1 MDAAATRV
9 IDGFTMRVLHK
20 LENAAA
26 ALDGALDGAPPG
38 AAGTAGT
45 TGTTGTRGS
54 AGGAAPAHLVLVDA
68 RLWQESHE
76 EIEARAR
83 PNTEVVYISRPVDV
97 AIYLHE
103 TAKKFPK
110 RLAAVESINL
120 LFHGSPYDADGKPI
134 DKDDEEMASKAASIE
149 VLGARLS
156 VKEADVAE
164 MVGITQKSTAADK
177 QASREKYPE
186 YWELRDAM
194 VELWNATEAK
204 KAPFYLYA
212 CNLARIAGFKELF
225 RGFDRPVFGSTDV
238 TGPAA
243 AQNWRVEWESEGG
256 AVSDTEAVHA
266 EAEVFDRPGAMK
278 LELFSHIRC
287 SVCHLQFKVAMVG
300 LARTFGQ
307 YLCPGC
313 KSIDSALKG
322 NRAKKTTSGPESSG
336 TQ

>member
-1 MDAAATRV
+1 MEAAATRV
-9 IDGFTMRVLHK
+9 VDRFTMRVLDK
-20 LENAAA
+20 LENA
-26 ALDGALDGAPPG
+26 LDGAAG
-38 AAGTAGT
+38 AAGTK
-45 TGTTGTRGS
+45 GS

-68 RLWQESHE
+68 RLWQESHG

-83 PNTEVVYISRPVDV
+83 PNTEIVYISRPVDV
-97 AIYLHE
+97 AIYLAE
-103 TAKKFPK
+103 KSPE
-110 RLAAVESINL
+110 RLAAIESINL

-156 VKEADVAE
+156 VKPADVAE
-164 MVGITQKSTAADK
+164 MVGITQRSTTADK
-177 QASREKYPE
+177 QKSREKYPE

-194 VELWNATEAK
+194 VLLWNATTTK

-225 RGFDRPVFGSTDV
+225 RGFARPVFGSTDV

-266 EAEVFDRPGAMK
+266 EAEVFDRPGAMR
-278 LELFSHIRC
+278 LELPGRNGGRVKEPKPPARQNARAVEDQHNDPQRKAKALEAQLHKQAFADTLEE
-287 SVCHLQFKVAMVG
+287 HLKPN
-300 LARTFGQ
+300 
-307 YLCPGC
+307 Y
-313 KSIDSALKG
+313 
-322 NRAKKTTSGPESSG
+322 TSRPLR
-336 TQ
+336 

>member
-1 MDAAATRV
+1 M
-9 IDGFTMRVLHK
+9 
-20 LENAAA
+20 
-26 ALDGALDGAPPG
+26 
-38 AAGTAGT
+38 AG
-45 TGTTGTRGS
+45 
-54 AGGAAPAHLVLVDA
+54 VA
-68 RLWQESHE
+68 R

-83 PNTEVVYISRPVDV
+83 PNTEVVYISKPVDV

-103 TAKKFPK
+103 KAKSTGW
-110 RLAAVESINL
+110 LAAIESINL

-134 DKDDEEMASKAASIE
+134 DKDDEQLASKAASIE

-156 VKEADVAE
+156 VKPADVAE

-194 VELWNATEAK
+194 VALWDATAAK
-204 KAPFYLYA
+204 RAPFYLYA

-225 RGFDRPVFGSTDV
+225 RGFARPVFGSTDV

-266 EAEVFDRPGAMK
+266 EAEVFDRPGAMR
-278 LELFSHIRC
+278 LELGVTTCF
-287 SVCHLQFKVAMVG
+287 
-300 LARTFGQ
+300 
-307 YLCPGC
+307 GC
-313 KSIDSALKG
+313 KRQFSVANPRLFGKFGSYVCPKCSEKKSGHAITIQGQCSP
-322 NRAKKTTSGPESSG
+322 NRR
-336 TQ
+336 